1 MSWRIHA
8 RSVGFLWG
16 MPTRVLFGDCVFD
29 TETREL
35 TRLGQPVHIS
45 PKAFRLLELLSRSA
59 ARRKRSDSPA
69 HFRRTHQQMT

>member
-45 PKAFRLLELLSRSA
+45 PKAFRLWNSSRGALRGGSARTPRRIFAELISG
-59 ARRKRSDSPA
+59 
-69 HFRRTHQQMT
+69 